1 MTSVARRSLHAH
13 SGVALAVSALPLG
26 RRATKAAGGAEA
38 CTAGTAVAMEREHLL
53 CKLIFHIS
61 DVWGRHRSS
70 ASAPPR
76 ASHSRISNATCDVS
90 HARVGLPIDA
100 YLARPAQYHSAA
112 VQQPHTHT
120 SPPHVPRPL
129 APHRPSYMA
138 LCPLRATRHFAPSIA
153 SQASRHSCGIRR
165 PLARRPRPV
174 LDAPEG

>member
-1 MTSVARRSLHAH
+1 MSA
-13 SGVALAVSALPLG
+13 VALAVSALPLG

-112 VQQPHTHT
+112 VQQPHTHLTTARAKASRTT
-120 SPPHVPRPL
+120 SPLVVYGTLPTAGHSALRAIHRLTSL
-129 APHRPSYMA
+129 APLVWYSASTRPTPTPGSR
-138 LCPLRATRHFAPSIA
+138 RA
-153 SQASRHSCGIRR
+153 
-165 PLARRPRPV
+165 
-174 LDAPEG
+174 